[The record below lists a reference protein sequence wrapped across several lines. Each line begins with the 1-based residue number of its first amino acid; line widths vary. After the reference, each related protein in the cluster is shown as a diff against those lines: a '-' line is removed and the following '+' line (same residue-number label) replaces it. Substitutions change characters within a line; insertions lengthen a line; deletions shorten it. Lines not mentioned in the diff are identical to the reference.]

1 MTFRAKQQ
9 GEPAPARLFCF
20 GALAI
25 VILTFAVYWPVVPGS
40 FIMDDARL
48 TAWDN
53 PLVNGKLTLRS
64 LWFGTDF
71 TLTTFAWWLEH
82 LAFGKNPAGYHLVNI
97 VLQAMS
103 AILLWRLL
111 DRLKIPGAWLA
122 GALFAVHPVCV
133 NSVARIAELKNTL
146 SMPFFLLS
154 FITYLRYEDARL
166 YPPESRAPD
175 RQPGNAV
182 IPWYFISLVSFVLA
196 LMAKTTVV
204 MLPVVLL
211 FCAAW
216 RRGRIQ
222 WRDLIHTAPFFMLS
236 LAFGIM
242 SIWFQKYQALPT
254 TSLTLEHA
262 TFARRLAGAGYT
274 FWFYLGK
281 TLFPIHLNLEYPRW
295 KIDAGRPMA
304 FIPDILACVLF
315 LICLLFRRGWGRHAL
330 FGLGCFAVVLF
341 PALGFFDAQYEAL
354 WQVSDHLQY
363 TALPAIVALVAG
375 ALGALASANGIR
387 IIAVILLAVS
397 SMLCFNRAEVFKNE
411 VTLMTDAISKNPDA
425 WGARNDLGVVIANE
439 GDYSKAIDEFR
450 QSLKDNPNNPEARL
464 NLGYALVLQ
473 KNYPAAEAQY
483 LALLKSNPH
492 EPVANKMY
500 ARLLELQG
508 RNAEAIRHDQI
519 SADLSPNVDIWMDL
533 ATLDYIVGNWRR
545 VVVDLHHALAL
556 NPDASSEVTAL
567 NNLAWTLA
575 TCPDGS
581 VRNGNEAVRY
591 AEEACHLTGFK
602 QSGMVNTLAAAYAEA
617 GRFPDAVTTAEMAL
631 KLATDAGDAPT
642 VSTTRR
648 LLSLYREGKP
658 CREGK
663 RL

>member
-1 MTFRAKQQ
+1 MSIIFQQAAKL
-9 GEPAPARLFCF
+9 RLAL

-25 VILTFAVYWPVVPGS
+25 IILTFAVYLPVVPGS

-48 TAWDN
+48 TGGDN
-53 PLVNGKLTLRS
+53 PLINGELTLRS

-82 LAFGKNPAGYHLVNI
+82 LAFGANPAGYHRVDI
-97 VLQAMS
+97 VLQALS

-111 DRLKIPGAWLA
+111 DRLKIPCAWLA

-154 FITYLRYEDARL
+154 FIAYLRYEDARL
-166 YPPESRAPD
+166 YPPESPAPD
-175 RQPGNAV
+175 RQSRGAV
-182 IPWYFISLVSFVLA
+182 VPWYFVSLVSFVLA

-236 LAFGIM
+236 LAFGLM

-254 TSLTLEHA
+254 SPLTLQHA
-262 TFARRLAGAGYT
+262 GFARRLAGAGYT

-281 TLFPIHLNLEYPRW
+281 IIFPFDLSLEYPRW
-295 KIDAGRPMA
+295 KIDAGRPAA
-304 FIPDILACVLF
+304 FLPDLLACVLF
-315 LICLLFRRGWGRHAL
+315 LACVFFRRGWGRHVL
-330 FGLGCFAVVLF
+330 FGVGCFAVVLF

-363 TALPAIVALVAG
+363 TALPAIVALVAA
-375 ALGALASANGIR
+375 ALGALASGNVMR
-387 IIAVILLAVS
+387 TIAVILLAVS
-397 SMLCFNRAEVFKNE
+397 SALCFKRADVFKTE
-411 VTLMTDAISKNPDA
+411 ERLMTDAVSKNPAA
-425 WGARNDLGVVIANE
+425 WGARNDLGVILAKK
-439 GDYSKAIDEFR
+439 GDYSKAIDEFQ
-450 QSLKDNPNNPEARL
+450 QSLQDNPNNSEARL
-464 NLGYALVLQ
+464 NLGFALVLQ

-483 LALLKSNPH
+483 LTLLKSNPRD
-492 EPVANKMY
+492 PVANKMY
-500 ARLLELQG
+500 ARLLELRG
-508 RNAEAIRHDQI
+508 RNAEAIRHYQI
-519 SADLSPNVDIWMDL
+519 SASLGPDIETWMDL
-533 ATLDYIVGNWRR
+533 ATLDYAVGNWGRA
-545 VVVDLHHALAL
+545 VVDLHHALAL
-556 NPDASSEVTAL
+556 KPDGAGKVTTL
-567 NNLAWTLA
+567 NNLAWMLA

-581 VRNGNEAVRY
+581 VRNGTEAIRC

-642 VSTTRR
+642 ASTTRQ
-648 LLSLYREGKP
+648 LLILYQEGKP

-663 RL
+663 RN